1 VRRRLVPILV
11 SLAGAAL
18 IGLLIYGISKPA
30 SSRTLDEKVA
40 KGEQPPAPEAD
51 RQLPVLAGH
60 GTNSLASY
68 RGKVLLVNIWASW
81 CIPCQ
86 AEAPKLEATQKTLAA
101 HGGTV
106 LGITY
111 EDAVPDSKGF
121 VREYHLTYPDLRD
134 NDGEFARAYG
144 TIAVP
149 ESFLVNREGNIVA
162 ISRGEVG
169 PGFLEKAV
177 KLATGA

>member
-1 VRRRLVPILV
+1 MRRRLVPILV

-40 KGEQPPAPEAD
+40 KGEQPLAPDAS
-51 RQLPVLAGH
+51 RQLPVLSGH
-60 GTNSLASY
+60 GTSSLASY

-81 CIPCQ
+81 CVPCQ

-111 EDAVPDSKGF
+111 EDAAPDSVGF
-121 VREYHLTYPDLRD
+121 IHKNHLTYPDLRD
-134 NDGEFARAYG
+134 NDGEFAHAYG

-149 ESFLVNREGNIVA
+149 ESFLVNREGDIVA
-162 ISRGEVG
+162 ISRGEVE
-169 PGFLEKAV
+169 PGFLEKVV